1 MEESRTGAACGRDL
15 DYVTVFEVAIALMIA
30 ALLLALALSPPG
42 WLVAGGLG
50 MASLGL
56 LVGIPAAVL
65 YHWHLHAVLKPRGQL
80 PRHWIWNP
88 TSLHDRLTTDDRRRI
103 NPSLY
108 TGASGFVACVAGLI
122 LAVTGLLRAL

>member
-1 MEESRTGAACGRDL
+1 M
-15 DYVTVFEVAIALMIA
+15 FEVAIALSIA
-30 ALLLALALSPPG
+30 ALLLALALAPPG
-42 WLVAGGLG
+42 WLLGTGLLMAG
-50 MASLGL
+50 LGL

-88 TSLHDRLTTDDRRRI
+88 TSLHDRLTADDRLRI

-108 TGASGFVACVAGLI
+108 TGAGGFVACVAGLI
-122 LAVTGLLRAL
+122 LAVTGLFRAL